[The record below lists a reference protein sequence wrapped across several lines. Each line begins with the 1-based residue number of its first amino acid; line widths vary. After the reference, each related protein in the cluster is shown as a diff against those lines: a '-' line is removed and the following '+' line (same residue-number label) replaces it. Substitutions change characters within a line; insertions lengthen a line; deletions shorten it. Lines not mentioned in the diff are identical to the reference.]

1 MPSKIIHIVKLWG
14 KGGVEDYIN
23 SLQEVKNSHHEVK
36 ICSQISFFKIKK
48 LSKNYIYLFHTPT
61 YILPILYLKLFGIP
75 HKVILHN
82 EPFRKHFVKD
92 LYFLLNFLIHLFL
105 RTKIY
110 VWSKNIKTKL
120 LRLHLNVELM
130 SMFDRSKFLRT
141 TYSDSKK
148 VIFVARYDTQ
158 KNIDLF
164 LEIAKENKDFNFD
177 VYGDGYPPLFFS
189 KYKNI
194 SFKGFTRN
202 KDVIYD
208 DGILLC
214 TSHYEGG
221 PLVALEALSYG
232 LPIITTQVGVFYD
245 FKTNTQKIDSINSF
259 KTIEEANQILDIFR
273 NKKFFNSDNNLQY
286 LEKNF
291 LSSTEVVNKIY
302 EQ

>member
-1 MPSKIIHIVKLWG
+1 MPLKIIHIVKLWG

-23 SLQEVKNSHHEVK
+23 SLQKVESSKHELQ

-48 LSKNYIYLFHTPT
+48 LSKKNIYLFHTPA
-61 YILPILYLKLFGIP
+61 YIFPILYLKIIGIP

-82 EPFRKHFVKD
+82 EPFRKHFLKD
-92 LYFLLNFLIHLFL
+92 LYFLFNFLIHSML

-110 VWSKNIKTKL
+110 VWSQNIKTKL
-120 LRLHLNVELM
+120 LKLNLNVELM
-130 SMFDRSKFLRT
+130 PMFDQTKFLKT
-141 TYSDSKK
+141 TYSDTKK

-164 LEIAKENKDFNFD
+164 LKITEENKDFNFY
-177 VYGDGYPPLFFS
+177 VYGYGYPSQFFN

-194 SFKGFTRN
+194 FFKGFVSD

-232 LPIITTQVGVFYD
+232 LPIITTHVGVFYD

-273 NKKFFNSDNNLQY
+273 NKKNFYSDNNLQY
-286 LEKNF
+286 LEENF

-302 EQ
+302 E